1 MNEKSQVSME
11 IVNPKAAGIDIGS
24 RSHFVAIGQNQVD
37 VKEFGVYNEDLK
49 AISNWLKENQIQSVA
64 MESTGTYWQ
73 ALYSV
78 LINDGFQVILCNGKF
93 TKNIK
98 GKKTDVQDCQWI
110 QKLHS
115 IGLLSGSFL
124 PDLQTEQLRTY
135 CRHRAGLIDIAADTS
150 KKMQK
155 YLRLLNLR
163 LDVIVK
169 DICGLTGLKMIEAI
183 CNGETNP
190 EKIAELRNGNCKK
203 SEQEMAKA
211 LQTNGRKD
219 FLFGL
224 KQEYKLYQNLQV
236 QIKEC
241 DIEIQKIV
249 QEQIDN
255 DPNKKQHFI
264 DLKVHKRVNKNTPK
278 NIDLNLIGYQYFEG
292 VDLLK
297 IEGFS
302 HQTLLTLMS
311 EVGLE
316 GIKKFETAKQ
326 FASWLRLSPNNKIS
340 GGKVLSSRVPKG
352 SNRLKIALRNAANAI
367 GNLKES
373 TPLRD
378 FFHRINFR
386 KGRVSAIS
394 ATARK
399 LGVIIWNMIV
409 KNMQYINPENYLYL
423 DQKRKLAVQK
433 RLQKQVDNYQFS
445 VNDFNFQKLDN

>member
-1 MNEKSQVSME
+1 MKEQDQILMA

-24 RSHFVAIGQNQVD
+24 RSHFVAVGQKEEHVR
-37 VKEFGVYNEDLK
+37 EFGVYNEDLK
-49 AISNWLKENQIQSVA
+49 AISNWLKENDIQTVA

-73 ALYSV
+73 ALYAV
-78 LINDGFQVILCNGKF
+78 LLNDGFQVILCNGKF

-98 GKKTDVQDCQWI
+98 GRKTDVQDSQWI

-135 CRHRAGLIDIAADTS
+135 CRHRASLIDVAADTS

-163 LDVIVK
+163 LDIIVK
-169 DICGLTGLKMIEAI
+169 DICGLTGLKIIEAI
-183 CNGETNP
+183 CNGETTP
-190 EKIAELRNGNCKK
+190 EKLAELRNGNCKK
-203 SEQEMAKA
+203 SEEEMTKA

-219 FLFGL
+219 YLFGL
-224 KQEYKLYQNLQV
+224 KQEYKMYKNLQT

-241 DIEIQKIV
+241 DVEIEKLL

-255 DPNKKQHFI
+255 DHNKKQHYT
-264 DLKVHKRVNKNTPK
+264 DPKNHKRINKNTPK

-316 GIKKFETAKQ
+316 GIKKFGTAKQ
-326 FASWLRLSPNNKIS
+326 FSSWLRLTPNNKIS

-409 KNMQYINPENYLYL
+409 KNTSYYNPENYLYL
-423 DQKRKLAVQK
+423 DEKRKLAVQK
-433 RLQKQVDNYQFS
+433 RIQKQMEKHQFKVD
-445 VNDFNFQKLDN
+445 DFNFSTI

>member
-1 MNEKSQVSME
+1 MKDQKQISME

-24 RSHFVAIGQNQVD
+24 RSHFVAVGQKETD
-37 VKEFGVYNEDLK
+37 VREFGVYNEDLK
-49 AISNWLKENQIQSVA
+49 AISNWLKENDIQTVA

-73 ALYSV
+73 SLYAV
-78 LINDGFQVILCNGKF
+78 LLNDGFQVILCNGKF

-98 GKKTDVQDCQWI
+98 GRKTDVQDCQWI

-124 PDLQTEQLRTY
+124 PNLQTEQLRTY
-135 CRHRAGLIDIAADTS
+135 CRHRANLIDVAADTS

-190 EKIAELRNGNCKK
+190 EKLAELRNGNCKK

-211 LQTNGRKD
+211 LQSNGRKD
-219 FLFGL
+219 FLFAL
-224 KQEYKLYQNLQV
+224 KQEYKMYQNLQS

-241 DIEIQKIV
+241 DVEIKYLLQT
-249 QEQIDN
+249 QIDN
-255 DPNKKQHFI
+255 DDNKKQHYT
-264 DLKVHKRVNKNTPK
+264 DPKVHKRVNKNTPK

-292 VDLLK
+292 VDLLN

-326 FASWLRLSPNNKIS
+326 FSSWLRLTPNNKIS
-340 GGKVLSSRVPKG
+340 GGKVLSSRIPKG

-399 LGVIIWNMIV
+399 LAVIIWNMVV
-409 KNMQYINPENYLYL
+409 KNIQYTNPKEYLYL
-423 DQKRKLAVQK
+423 DQKRKLAVLK
-433 RLQKQVDNYQFS
+433 RMQKQVENYHFS
-445 VNDFNFQKLDN
+445 IEDFNFATT

>member
-1 MNEKSQVSME
+1 MKEQNQISME

-24 RSHFVAIGQNQVD
+24 RSHFVAVGQKEEHVR
-37 VKEFGVYNEDLK
+37 EFGVYNEDLK
-49 AISNWLKENQIQSVA
+49 AISNWLKENGIQTVA

-73 ALYSV
+73 ALYAV
-78 LINDGFQVILCNGKF
+78 LLNDGFQVILCNGKF

-135 CRHRAGLIDIAADTS
+135 CRHRAGLIDLAADTS
-150 KKMQK
+150 RKMQK

-183 CNGETNP
+183 CNGETDSQ
-190 EKIAELRNGNCKK
+190 KLASLRNGNCKK
-203 SEQEMAKA
+203 SEAEMQKA
-211 LQTNGRKD
+211 LQSNGRKD
-219 FLFGL
+219 YLFAL
-224 KQEYKLYQNLQV
+224 KQEYQMYQNLQN
-236 QIKEC
+236 QIKDC
-241 DIEIQKIV
+241 DLEIEKIL
-249 QEQIDN
+249 QDQIDSDN
-255 DPNKKQHFI
+255 NKKQHYT
-264 DLKVHKRVNKNTPK
+264 DPKAHKRVNKNTPK

-316 GIKKFETAKQ
+316 GIKKFATAKQ
-326 FASWLRLSPNNKIS
+326 FASWLRLTPNNKIS

-409 KNMQYINPENYLYL
+409 KNTSYYNPENYLYL
-423 DQKRKLAVQK
+423 DEKRKLAVQK
-433 RLQKQVDNYQFS
+433 RIQKQMEKHQFKVD
-445 VNDFNFQKLDN
+445 DFNFITI

>member
-1 MNEKSQVSME
+1 MKEQNQILME
-11 IVNPKAAGIDIGS
+11 IVNPQAAGIDIGS
-24 RSHFVAIGQNQVD
+24 RSHFVAIGQKEEHVR
-37 VKEFGVYNEDLK
+37 EFGVYNEDLK
-49 AISNWLKENQIQSVA
+49 AISDWLKGNGIQTVA

-73 ALYSV
+73 ALYAV

-135 CRHRAGLIDIAADTS
+135 CRHRAGLIDVAADTS

-163 LDVIVK
+163 LDIIVK

-183 CNGETNP
+183 CNGETDSQ
-190 EKIAELRNGNCKK
+190 KLASLRNGNCKK
-203 SEQEMAKA
+203 SEAEMQKA
-211 LQTNGRKD
+211 LQSNGRKD
-219 FLFGL
+219 YLFAL
-224 KQEYKLYQNLQV
+224 KQEYQMYQNLQN
-236 QIKEC
+236 QIKDC
-241 DIEIQKIV
+241 DIEIKKLLQD
-249 QEQIDN
+249 QIDSSN
-255 DPNKKQHFI
+255 NKKQHYA
-264 DLKVHKRVNKNTPK
+264 DPKVHKRVNKNTPK

-316 GIKKFETAKQ
+316 GIKKFGTAKQ
-326 FASWLRLSPNNKIS
+326 FASWLRLTPNNKIS

-399 LGVIIWNMIV
+399 LGIIIWNMIV
-409 KNMQYINPENYLYL
+409 KNTSYYNPENYLYL
-423 DQKRKLAVQK
+423 DEKRKLAVQ
-433 RLQKQVDNYQFS
+433 RRIQKQMEKHQFKVD
-445 VNDFNFQKLDN
+445 DFNFVTI